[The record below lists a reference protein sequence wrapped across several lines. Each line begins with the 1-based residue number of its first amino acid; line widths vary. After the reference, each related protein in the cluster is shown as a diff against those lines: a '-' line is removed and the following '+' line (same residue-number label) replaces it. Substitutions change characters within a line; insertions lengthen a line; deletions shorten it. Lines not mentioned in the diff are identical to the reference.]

1 MQIFWSLS
9 GHASLALS
17 FYLRFDS
24 PNRPGAFEIILP
36 TKSKNITDSVRKK
49 IFVCSMTTLCKS
61 DYPSHHQISSKSF
74 AWQSLDVSSL
84 VSQDVVEQKNRKGAA
99 VNFNLMFDLS
109 IDKISERYQ
118 LDSTNGALLV
128 VYPNISQIAT
138 VQVRSK
144 RTADRRTVL
153 QKLDNESKKENSPMF
168 KESINY
174 EIKLRMKKIKEK
186 SDDVYGCELRHLNI
200 SFEELGWTDQIVY
213 PRYVEANYCVGNC
226 QHPPNRRIKMN
237 ITPHAFIRSSFM
249 RKKLKENSTAEFP
262 VGLKPC
268 CVPAR
273 LAPMSLLYQINGTI
287 YKTDLN
293 EMKVEKCACL

>member
-1 MQIFWSLS
+1 M
-9 GHASLALS
+9 
-17 FYLRFDS
+17 
-24 PNRPGAFEIILP
+24 
-36 TKSKNITDSVRKK
+36 
-49 IFVCSMTTLCKS
+49 
-61 DYPSHHQISSKSF
+61 
-74 AWQSLDVSSL
+74 
-84 VSQDVVEQKNRKGAA
+84 SQDVVAQKNKEGAA
-99 VNFNLMFDLS
+99 VSFKLMFDLS
-109 IDKISERYQ
+109 VDKLSERYQ
-118 LDSTNGALLV
+118 LDSISGPLLV

-138 VQVRSK
+138 VQAKSK
-144 RTADRRTVL
+144 RSADKRTIL
-153 QKLDNESKKENSPMF
+153 QKLDNESKKENSSML

-213 PRYVEANYCVGNC
+213 PRYVEANYCIGNC

-237 ITPHAFIRSSFM
+237 ITPQAVIRSSFM
-249 RKKLKENSTAEFP
+249 RKKLKENSNTQFP